1 MSRKK
6 LKEFEKIRTILLL
19 SKIVKKI
26 DLEKLNLVV
35 MDIKDDKDTLVKTN
49 LELKSILGI
58 DMKKAQFLKGQKLP
72 TDILP
77 ELLKFLPAFE
87 NLRSILSAVFF
98 YNPEEMTQPKLKE
111 LERQIKIS
119 LSAFIKNVEEAKK
132 CIHELRPN

>member
-111 LERQIKIS
+111 LERQIKTS

>member
-1 MSRKK
+1 MHLVVLTFCGIKS
-6 LKEFEKIRTILLL
+6 
-19 SKIVKKI
+19 KKI

-111 LERQIKIS
+111 LERQIKTS

>member
-111 LERQIKIS
+111 LERQIKTS
-119 LSAFIKNVEEAKK
+119 LSAFIKNVEEANK

>member
-98 YNPEEMTQPKLKE
+98 YDPEEMTQPKLKE
-111 LERQIKIS
+111 LERQIKTS
-119 LSAFIKNVEEAKK
+119 LSAFIKNVKEAKK